1 MLWINTGF
9 GRRDT
14 SASHMRV
21 GRIFAAGAAVIAD
34 LPAPAFAA
42 DLTAPPPAF
51 TWTGLYIGANIGAWF
66 APANPSYEANGFR
79 SAGVGLVLNG
89 G

>member
-1 MLWINTGF
+1 MLWIKTVF

-14 SASHMRV
+14 SAFRMRF
-21 GRIFAAGAAVIAD
+21 GRICAAGAAAIAN
-34 LPAPAFAA
+34 LPDPAFAA

-51 TWTGLYIGANIGAWF
+51 TWTGLYIGANMGARF
-66 APANPSYEANGFR
+66 APANPSYEAIGFR
-79 SAGVGLVLNG
+79 SAGVGLVPNG